1 MIERLQVRVPAEAEE
16 EFSSPELTFC
26 ADSYSVSVPPRDT
39 AVACKR
45 PRSFCKQCRWQA
57 TPKHAYTLDPT
68 KSEWAD
74 YAAVQAQCGILPGNE
89 LAHMS
94 ANIWPQSSRL
104 AEPLWTDPNT
114 KSGISVREP
123 ISNSEYIKR
132 RRGVNGRT
140 FSQSPRNRGKSH
152 HHSTKSGF
160 LPT

>member
-1 MIERLQVRVPAEAEE
+1 MLVRATDFRSKGCKFESRQRRRGNFLLQSQLCVLSHFWCPFLPHV
-16 EFSSPELTFC
+16 T
-26 ADSYSVSVPPRDT
+26 T
-39 AVACKR
+39 VANKR
-45 PRSFCKQCRWQA
+45 PRSFCLKWGWHI
-57 TPKHAYTLDPT
+57 TPKHTYTLYPT

-123 ISNSEYIKR
+123 IS
-132 RRGVNGRT
+132 T
-140 FSQSPRNRGKSH
+140 
-152 HHSTKSGF
+152 
-160 LPT
+160 